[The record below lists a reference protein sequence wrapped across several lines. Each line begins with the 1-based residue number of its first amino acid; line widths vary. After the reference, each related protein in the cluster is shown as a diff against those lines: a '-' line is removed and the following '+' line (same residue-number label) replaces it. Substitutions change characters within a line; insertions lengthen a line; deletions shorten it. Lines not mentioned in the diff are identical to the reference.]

1 MKNLTPDE
9 ILEEIEKIRISN
21 NWLKDEKS
29 QPLNKTEIA
38 ALPSIPKDWKWVS
51 IHQLSKFITNGVHTP
66 TSFEDSNGY
75 GLHCLRITDIQNND
89 DINYDKLPYC
99 LRIVE
104 GDYDKKLKKG
114 DIYFSFTGNN
124 LGKRYIVKEDRE
136 DTVFAHYFVR
146 WQPILVN
153 PYYIYYVTHSSVYD
167 YFINGH
173 KLGSSQPNLKVTDLK
188 RFPIPLCDL
197 VTQNKIANIL
207 KSIDDKI
214 SINNKINNNLY
225 EMCNVLYHQLLDDNE
240 SNIEY
245 KTIGE
250 IAKKV
255 ITGKTPSTKNKE
267 YWGGNIP
274 FITIPDMHNQVFTI
288 NTERYITKEGAK
300 SLIPKNSI
308 SVSCIATVGLVSI
321 NDKDSQTNQQIN
333 SIVIENDYDLYY
345 LFEFLTEQEQY
356 MKSIAGGST
365 TYNINKNTF
374 ENIQVPYLNK
384 ELIIEYDKKVRPMFE
399 KIKSNQI
406 SNDTLSQLRDILLP
420 KLMNGEIDLDNIE
433 I

>member
-153 PYYIYYVTHSSVYD
+153 PYYID

-214 SINNKINNNLY
+214 SINNKINNNLHDLAEQQFNKIYSTGTTKKLDELLFNVSTGSRPKGGAQECGVPSIGAEKIEKFGVYDYSSEKYISEDYY
-225 EMCNVLYHQLLDDNE
+225 EKLKNGRLNSGDVLL
-240 SNIEY
+240 Y
-245 KTIGE
+245 KDG
-250 IAKKV
+250 AY
-255 ITGKTPSTKNKE
+255 TGKVSMCLNGFPHNKAAVNEHVFILNTENNWAQNYLYFTLYNKDNKE
-267 YWGGNIP
+267 MLHRLASSKAAQPGL
-274 FITIPDMHNQVFTI
+274 NQV
-288 NTERYITKEGAK
+288 E
-300 SLIPKNSI
+300 L
-308 SVSCIATVGLVSI
+308 
-321 NDKDSQTNQQIN
+321 
-333 SIVIENDYDLYY
+333 
-345 LFEFLTEQEQY
+345 
-356 MKSIAGGST
+356 KSIEI
-365 TYNINKNTF
+365 NIC
-374 ENIQVPYLNK
+374 EK
-384 ELIIEYDKKVRPMFE
+384 EDIINFE
-399 KIKSNQI
+399 KNVKPIMDKIALNSLENKK
-406 SNDTLSQLRDILLP
+406 LSELRDSLLP